1 MFAGTIHQTRHFVL
15 ASDLTVSGFSDQL
28 YHLRKSYS
36 RRERWQ
42 CTAMQSGMCWWSN
55 STKDI
60 SATTMLVFDI
70 YDYDAL
76 ILSRINLSQWLTDLH
91 PTSSVL
97 NIDSKIDYACSIVG
111 ESYAGRPL
119 AESVVKL
126 GVRQAAM
133 ASAPF
138 LLHLFRA
145 GCYQARLAPCAWP
158 L

>member
-1 MFAGTIHQTRHFVL
+1 
-15 ASDLTVSGFSDQL
+15 
-28 YHLRKSYS
+28 
-36 RRERWQ
+36 
-42 CTAMQSGMCWWSN
+42 
-55 STKDI
+55 
-60 SATTMLVFDI
+60 MLVFDI

-91 PTSSVL
+91 STSSVL

-145 GCYQARLAPCAWP
+145 GCYQARLAPCA
-158 L
+158 